1 MSYLNHKIYKG
12 IGGEAIISAQA
23 SIYSHFK
30 LLVGIIIKDPFVY
43 SVLKPFFILIK
54 KENKK
59 NTKSMFD
66 FQFFCCS
73 KR

>member
-12 IGGEAIISAQA
+12 IGGEAIISDQA

-30 LLVGIIIKDPFVY
+30 LLVGIIIKDPFVS
-43 SVLKPFFILIK
+43 SVLKLFFIMIK
-54 KENKK
+54 TDNKK
-59 NTKSMFD
+59 NTKSMFG
-66 FQFFCCS
+66 FQFFFCS